1 MKQRLNSR
9 LAMLAGLFLPTV
21 LPTMWPAALPTVQA
35 ATTQLVQEQLAGK
48 QPAQQ
53 ILPDDPELQG
63 KELWLFGG
71 GEPLCSSVEPH
82 LCVPARRQA
91 AEAYFASRDA
101 FREKEFVFSSAK
113 LATLP
118 GWPGSKERQQQVVQW
133 LQASMLRFADKPLK
147 EQAWLAALA
156 PLALSDDEQNL
167 LDDLFELRLT
177 RQDGRTAM
185 MQLSFRDTEP
195 YVQQMFRAFLQSASD
210 RAKARGEPVARPK
223 LLLLTASS
231 NDPFQ
236 WVDYY
241 LQLFTAAGADAGWL
255 PLEPALAQGGDCA
268 GLNERRFIYNG
279 QYNRS
284 QRYPELAAYQQRLCA
299 EPDAM
304 LAAVQ
309 QADAIFINGGDQT
322 LTMHSLQQP
331 DGSFT
336 ALAQALLQRVQAGIP
351 LAGSSAGTAVQSG
364 RPGTAIPMI
373 SGGRSSMALQL
384 PALADSPNSP
394 LCALH
399 QRCSSEAG
407 EGQLTYKADGGLQTF
422 SLGVTDTHF
431 RQRNREGRLLRL
443 LLDTGTAFG
452 VGVDEGAVLR
462 VNFAP
467 EQPANQPPEQ
477 APGHAKTESQTKTEN
492 QAKTAGNGAA
502 AVADL
507 TARLQVLGVGGA
519 WVLDASQAQYQPQPQ
534 KTSWRASGLQ
544 VSRILAGDVLHFR
557 QGQWRGQLGC
567 EAKPTDSQLIDQAA
581 YNAVPGLVWRSPALQ
596 HAACL
601 RSDGQWHY
609 INLPMQA
616 EVKL

>member
-21 LPTMWPAALPTVQA
+21 LPTVLLTVLSTTLPTVQA
-35 ATTQLVQEQLAGK
+35 ATMQVVQQQLAGK
-48 QPAQQ
+48 QSAQQ
-53 ILPDDPELQG
+53 ILPDELQG

-91 AEAYFASRDA
+91 AEAYFASREA
-101 FREKEFVFSSAK
+101 FHEKEFVFSTVK

-118 GWPGSKERQQQVVQW
+118 GWPGSKARQQQVVQW
-133 LQASMLRFADKPLK
+133 LQASMLRFEGKPLK
-147 EQAWLAALA
+147 EQAWLTALA

-177 RQDGRTAM
+177 RQDDRTAM

-195 YVQQMFRAFLQSASD
+195 YVQQMFRAFLQSASE

-241 LQLFTAAGADAGWL
+241 LQLFTAAGADAAWL

-284 QRYPELAAYQQRLCA
+284 QRYPELAAYQQQLCA

-322 LTMHSLQQP
+322 LTMHSLQRP

-336 ALAQALLQRVQAGIP
+336 ALAQALLQRVEAGIP

-373 SGGRSSMALQL
+373 SGGRSSVALQL

-399 QRCSSEAG
+399 QRCSSQAG

-443 LLDTGTAFG
+443 LLDTGTAYG

-462 VNFAP
+462 VNFVP
-467 EQPANQPPEQ
+467 EQPGNQPPEQ
-477 APGHAKTESQTKTEN
+477 APGQPKTESQP
-492 QAKTAGNGAA
+492 KTAGNGAA

-519 WVLDASQAQYQPQPQ
+519 WVLDTSQAQYQPQQPQ

-557 QGQWRGQLGC
+557 QGQWQGQLGC

-596 HAACL
+596 HAACQ

-616 EVKL
+616 EVRL

>member
-1 MKQRLNSR
+1 MKQRLNIR
-9 LAMLAGLFLPTV
+9 LAMLAGLLLPTV
-21 LPTMWPAALPTVQA
+21 LPTVQA
-35 ATTQLVQEQLAGK
+35 AAMQIMKEQLADK
-48 QPAQQ
+48 QAAQQ
-53 ILPDDPELQG
+53 ILPDDPKLQG

-91 AEAYFASRDA
+91 AEAYFASREA
-101 FREKEFVFSSAK
+101 FREKEFVFSNAQ

-133 LQASMLRFADKPLK
+133 LQANMARFAGKPLK
-147 EQAWLAALA
+147 EQDWLTALA

-223 LLLLTASS
+223 LLLITASS

-268 GLNERRFIYNG
+268 DLNERRFIYNG

-299 EPDAM
+299 EPAAM

-322 LTMHSLQQP
+322 LTMHSLQRP

-336 ALAQALLQRVQAGIP
+336 ALAQLLLKQVAAGIP

-364 RPGTAIPMI
+364 RPDTAIPMI
-373 SGGRSSMALQL
+373 SGGRSSVALQL

-399 QRCSSEAG
+399 QRCSSQAV

-443 LLDTGTAFG
+443 LLDTGTAYG

-467 EQPANQPPEQ
+467 EQPNSQQPEQ
-477 APGHAKTESQTKTEN
+477 APGQP
-492 QAKTAGNGAA
+492 KTAGNGGA

-519 WVLDASQAQYQPQPQ
+519 WVLDASKAQRQSLAD
-534 KTSWRASGLQ
+534 KNDWRASGLQ
-544 VSRILAGDVLHFR
+544 ISRILAGDVLHFR
-557 QGQWRGQLGC
+557 QGQWQGLLGC
-567 EAKPTDSQLIDQAA
+567 EARPTDSRLIDQAA
-581 YNAVPGLVWRSPALQ
+581 YQALPGLVWHSPSLQ
-596 HAACL
+596 HAACQ